1 MACPRGCLA
10 REQMGLGDRFRVGGV
25 PGEPQPGPHSHRGH
39 GVEAQGVGSRSP
51 SCPAWGAACSQSTQS
66 ALSSVARLGLSAQD
80 AWSWL
85 LLPCGLVSS
94 WTLGT
99 CCQCWSSCS
108 PPLAAV
114 RPIFLSC
121 EEAGLCCLSYSVWV
135 GVVGCGPWWQ
145 VSARLLSHRGCI
157 WGYLL
162 FQGPRY
168 TPWDQPFA
176 SDC

>member
-1 MACPRGCLA
+1 MAAWIGSRWAWGTGSGWVGCPANPSPAPTHTGA
-10 REQMGLGDRFRVGGV
+10 MGLKPR
-25 PGEPQPGPHSHRGH
+25 
-39 GVEAQGVGSRSP
+39 GVGSRSP
-51 SCPAWGAACSQSTQS
+51 SCPAWGAARSQSTRP
-66 ALSSVARLGLSAQD
+66 ALSSVARLGPSAQG

-99 CCQCWSSCS
+99 CSQCWSSCS
-108 PPLAAV
+108 PPRAAV

-121 EEAGLCCLSYSVWV
+121 EEAGLGCLSCSVWV

-145 VSARLLSHRGCI
+145 VSAKLLSHRGRI

-162 FQGPRY
+162 FQGLGY
-168 TPWDQPFA
+168 TPWDQLFA